1 MSAVSPLGHL
11 RRRVTLEAPVEV
23 ADDIGGVTRSFA
35 AIAVLWADIRPV
47 GSIERFVATQQQEMI
62 THRVRL
68 RWRDGVTAAMQL
80 RLGAR
85 LLLVRDVSDA
95 DETRRYLVCHCQ
107 EIKP

>member
-11 RRRVTLEAPVEV
+11 RRRVTLEGPVEV
-23 ADDIGGVTRSFA
+23 ADEIGGVTRSFVTLA
-35 AIAVLWADIRPV
+35 LLWADIRPA
-47 GSIERFVATQQQEMI
+47 GGGERFVATQQQEMI

-68 RWRDGVTAAMQL
+68 RWREGVTAAMQL
-80 RLGAR
+80 RLGPR
-85 LLLVRDVSDA
+85 LLLIRDVADE